1 MNLEELVKDIKEYLF
16 INEKNRTWNSIEINI
31 INEELEIGISNFIIE
46 YYCSSLEHLKVKIKI
61 ENDKKIITENNKEF
75 IKTEELMTYLN
86 NELLK
91 KINNTD
97 LNEFKYPDNFIIH
110 FEAYY
115 TDKWVIDLKNNFNL
129 EVKEKW
135 NEISPLILENLK
147 SFDKDLSYLEKEKIY
162 DIVKVQL
169 ISHNIIEE
177 DFYELFK
184 DIECFKIVYNK
195 SKLEK

>member
-16 INEKNRTWNSIEINI
+16 INEKNRTWNSIEVNI
-31 INEELEIGISNFIIE
+31 INQELELNISNFIIE
-46 YYCSSLEHLKVKIKI
+46 YYCSSLEHLKVKVKI
-61 ENDKKIITENNKEF
+61 ENDKIIITENKKEF

-135 NEISPLILENLK
+135 NKIYPLILENLK
-147 SFDKDLSYLEKEKIY
+147 SFNKDLSYLEKEKIY
-162 DIVKVQL
+162 DIVKTQL
-169 ISHNIIEE
+169 ISQNIIDE
-177 DFYELFK
+177 DFDKFFK
-184 DIECFKIVYNK
+184 DIECFKIVYN
-195 SKLEK
+195 